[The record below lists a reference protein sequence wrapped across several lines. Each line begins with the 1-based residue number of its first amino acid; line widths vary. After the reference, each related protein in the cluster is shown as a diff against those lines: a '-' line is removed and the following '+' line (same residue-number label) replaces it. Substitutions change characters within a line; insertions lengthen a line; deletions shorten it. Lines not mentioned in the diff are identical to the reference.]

1 MGQHGYP
8 PATLPHYLPLVYF
21 SDPTLPPPWTGMFD
35 GNLGVVYYWNPQT
48 NVSQY
53 EHPASSSYPT
63 THLINSPIPQFWN
76 SHVPLDYTTNSP
88 HRLTTSTPTDLAAP
102 SNVGTG
108 SVAHPLH
115 TSLEIPDP
123 NSKPQSLK
131 VLLDYATHKPRFSKR
146 EKRRKLLALRGSEAA
161 NGSVSGGNFEENKG
175 EEDKREV
182 GSEDLGDEKE
192 EEKKKKKKRKRDK
205 EEENGS
211 LSSEENEV
219 VKEEAKKP
227 KKKNKKKKRKE
238 AKNEEEKKD
247 GELGTEERSVK
258 ETGNNSDRQANGD
271 VPTKVFVGGIP
282 YYSTEDDI
290 RSYFESCGTITEV
303 DCLRFP
309 ESGKFRGIAII
320 SFKTEAAAKRALALD
335 GAEMGELFLKIQ
347 PYKATQANKVSDFA
361 PQIVEGYNR
370 IYVENLSWDITEDD
384 LKKLFSDCKI
394 SSIHFGTDEETGEF
408 RGYAH
413 VNFSDSLSLTL
424 ALKLDQKVVCG
435 RPVKISC
442 AVPLKRVGIPSKSAP
457 MTLSTLSISVA
468 PTTGANLIPVTT
480 TTDTGAD
487 NSELSSVSGKI
498 KRRTCYR
505 CGEKGHLLSAC
516 PISATMFSSTH
527 SISIA
532 TTTSTD
538 SIPVATTRSTNSI
551 PVATTTRTNS
561 IPVAATTRTNS
572 IPVATTTSTGAD
584 NGGLS
589 AVSGKIKRR
598 TCYRCGEKGHLLSAC
613 PISATTFSSTHSIS
627 IATTTSTDSIPVA
640 TTRSTNSIP
649 AATTTR
655 TNSIPVTATTRT
667 KSIPV
672 ATTTSTGAD
681 NGGLSAVSGK
691 IKRRTCYWCG
701 EKGHLL
707 SACPISATTFSG
719 THSISIATTTS
730 TDSMPLATT
739 TGTNSIPVAT
749 TTRTNLIP
757 VATTTGTEADNV
769 GLSAISGKI
778 KRRTC
783 YRCGEKGHLLS
794 ACPISATFSSTRSI
808 SIATTTSTD
817 RYQ

>member
-1 MGQHGYP
+1 MAHHGNP

-63 THLINSPIPQFWN
+63 THLINSPIPQFLN
-76 SHVPLDYTTNSP
+76 SHLPLDYTTNSP

-131 VLLDYATHKPRFSKR
+131 VLLDSATHKPRLSKR
-146 EKRRKLLALRGSEAA
+146 EKRRKFLALRDSEAVS
-161 NGSVSGGNFEENKG
+161 GSGSGGNFEENKG

-182 GSEDLGDEKE
+182 GSEDLGDEKKE
-192 EEKKKKKKRKRDK
+192 EKKKKRKRDK
-205 EEENGS
+205 KEENGS

-227 KKKNKKKKRKE
+227 KKKNKKKRKE

-247 GELGTEERSVK
+247 GELGTEEQSVK
-258 ETGNNSDRQANGD
+258 ETDNNSDSQANGD

-290 RSYFESCGTITEV
+290 QSYFESCGTITEV

-309 ESGKFRGIAII
+309 EGGKFRGIAII
-320 SFKTEAAAKRALALD
+320 SFKTEAAAKRALDLD

-347 PYKATQANKVSDFA
+347 PYKATRANKVSDFA
-361 PQIVEGYNR
+361 PRTVEGYNR
-370 IYVENLSWDITEDD
+370 IYVGNLSWDITEDD

-394 SSIHFGTDEETGEF
+394 SSIHFGVDKETGEF
-408 RGYAH
+408 RGYAL
-413 VNFSDSLSLTL
+413 VNFSDNLSLKL

-442 AVPLKRVGIPSKSAP
+442 AVPLKRAGTPSNYAP
-457 MTLSTLSISVA
+457 TNSSTHSISVA
-468 PTTGANLIPVTT
+468 PTTGANSIPVAT

-487 NSELSSVSGKI
+487 NTESSTVSGKI

-532 TTTSTD
+532 TTRSTH
-538 SIPVATTRSTNSI
+538 SIPVATTTSTNSI

-572 IPVATTTSTGAD
+572 IPVAATTRTNSIPVATTSTGAD

-613 PISATTFSSTHSIS
+613 PISATMFSSTRSIS
-627 IATTTSTDSIPVA
+627 IATTTSTDSIPL
-640 TTRSTNSIP
+640 
-649 AATTTR
+649 ATTTS
-655 TNSIPVTATTRT
+655 TNL
-667 KSIPV
+667 IPV
-672 ATTTSTGAD
+672 ATTM
-681 NGGLSAVSGK
+681 
-691 IKRRTCYWCG
+691 R
-701 EKGHLL
+701 
-707 SACPISATTFSG
+707 
-719 THSISIATTTS
+719 
-730 TDSMPLATT
+730 
-739 TGTNSIPVAT
+739 TNS
-749 TTRTNLIP
+749 IP
-757 VATTTGTEADNV
+757 VATTTGTEADNG

-794 ACPISATFSSTRSI
+794 ACPISAMFSSIHS
-808 SIATTTSTD
+808 
-817 RYQ
+817 YNYKY

>member
-35 GNLGVVYYWNPQT
+35 GNLGVVYYWNAQT

-88 HRLTTSTPTDLAAP
+88 HRLTTPTPTDLAAP
-102 SNVGTG
+102 SNMGTG

-123 NSKPQSLK
+123 NSKPH
-131 VLLDYATHKPRFSKR
+131 LDYATHKPRLSKR
-146 EKRRKLLALRGSEAA
+146 EKRRKLLALRGSEAE
-161 NGSVSGGNFEENKG
+161 GGG
-175 EEDKREV
+175 E
-182 GSEDLGDEKE
+182 EKE
-192 EEKKKKKKRKRDK
+192 EE

-238 AKNEEEKKD
+238 PKNEEEKKD

-258 ETGNNSDRQANGD
+258 ETGNNSDRKANGD

-290 RSYFESCGTITEV
+290 RSYFEGCGTITEV

-347 PYKATQANKVSDFA
+347 PYKATRANKVSDFA
-361 PQIVEGYNR
+361 PQTVEGYNR

-408 RGYAH
+408 RGYAD

-442 AVPLKRVGIPSKSAP
+442 AVPLKRVEIPSKSAP
-457 MTLSTLSISVA
+457 MTSSTLSISVA
-468 PTTGANLIPVTT
+468 PTTGAHLIPVTT

-487 NSELSSVSGKI
+487 NTELSSVSGKI

-655 TNSIPVTATTRT
+655 TNSIPVTAATRT
-667 KSIPV
+667 NSIPV

-691 IKRRTCYWCG
+691 MKRRTCYWCG

-707 SACPISATTFSG
+707 SACPISATTFSS

-730 TDSMPLATT
+730 TDS
-739 TGTNSIPVAT
+739 
-749 TTRTNLIP
+749 
-757 VATTTGTEADNV
+757 
-769 GLSAISGKI
+769 
-778 KRRTC
+778 C
-783 YRCGEKGHLLS
+783 H
-794 ACPISATFSSTRSI
+794 
-808 SIATTTSTD
+808 
-817 RYQ
+817 

>member
-1 MGQHGYP
+1 MGQHEYP

-21 SDPTLPPPWTGMFD
+21 SDTTLPPPWTGMFD

-53 EHPASSSYPT
+53 EHPACSSYPT

-76 SHVPLDYTTNSP
+76 SHVPLDYKANSP

-102 SNVGTG
+102 SDVGTD
-108 SVAHPLH
+108 SVARPLH
-115 TSLEIPDP
+115 TSMEIPDP

-131 VLLDYATHKPRFSKR
+131 VLMISATHKPRLSKR
-146 EKRRKLLALRGSEAA
+146 EKRKKLLALRGSEAVS
-161 NGSVSGGNFEENKG
+161 GSGSGGNFEENKG
-175 EEDKREV
+175 EEDKGEV
-182 GSEDLGDEKE
+182 GSEDLGDEKK

-227 KKKNKKKKRKE
+227 KKKNMKKKRKE

-247 GELGTEERSVK
+247 GELGTEEQSAK
-258 ETGNNSDRQANGD
+258 EIGNNSDSFSVPMFYLNTRTTSVCRRLVDCVRQANGD

-290 RSYFESCGTITEV
+290 GRYFESCGTITEV

-309 ESGKFRGIAII
+309 DSGKFRGIAII

-347 PYKATQANKVSDFA
+347 PYKATRANKVSDFA

-370 IYVENLSWDITEDD
+370 IYVGNLSWDITEDD

-394 SSIHFGTDEETGEF
+394 SSIHFGMDKETGEF

-442 AVPLKRVGIPSKSAP
+442 AVPQKRVGTTSKSAP
-457 MTLSTLSISVA
+457 TTLSTLSISVA
-468 PTTGANLIPVTT
+468 PTTGANSIPVAT

-487 NSELSSVSGKI
+487 NTELSTVSRKI

-516 PISATMFSSTH
+516 PISATMFSSMH

-532 TTTSTD
+532 TTTS
-538 SIPVATTRSTNSI
+538 
-551 PVATTTRTNS
+551 TNS

-598 TCYRCGEKGHLLSAC
+598 TCYRCGEKGHLSSAC
-613 PISATTFSSTHSIS
+613 PITATTFSSTHSIS
-627 IATTTSTDSIPVA
+627 IATATSTDSIPL
-640 TTRSTNSIP
+640 
-649 AATTTR
+649 
-655 TNSIPVTATTRT
+655 
-667 KSIPV
+667 
-672 ATTTSTGAD
+672 ATTTS
-681 NGGLSAVSGK
+681 
-691 IKRRTCYWCG
+691 
-701 EKGHLL
+701 
-707 SACPISATTFSG
+707 
-719 THSISIATTTS
+719 
-730 TDSMPLATT
+730 
-739 TGTNSIPVAT
+739 TNSIPVAT
-749 TTRTNLIP
+749 NTRTNSIP
-757 VATTTGTEADNV
+757 VATTTGTEADNG
-769 GLSAISGKI
+769 GLSAISRKI

-794 ACPISATFSSTRSI
+794 ACPISAMFSSIHSI

-817 RYQ
+817 

>member
-1 MGQHGYP
+1 MAHHGNP

-63 THLINSPIPQFWN
+63 THLINSPIPQFLN
-76 SHVPLDYTTNSP
+76 SHLPLDYTTNSP

-131 VLLDYATHKPRFSKR
+131 VLLDSATHKPRLSKR
-146 EKRRKLLALRGSEAA
+146 EKRRKFLALRDSEAVS
-161 NGSVSGGNFEENKG
+161 GSGSGGNFEENKG

-182 GSEDLGDEKE
+182 GSEDLGDEKKE
-192 EEKKKKKKRKRDK
+192 EKKKKRKRDK
-205 EEENGS
+205 KEENGS

-227 KKKNKKKKRKE
+227 KKKNKKKRKE

-247 GELGTEERSVK
+247 GELGTEEQSVK
-258 ETGNNSDRQANGD
+258 ETDNNSDSQANGD

-290 RSYFESCGTITEV
+290 QSYFESCGTITEV

-309 ESGKFRGIAII
+309 EGGKFRGIAII
-320 SFKTEAAAKRALALD
+320 SFKTEAAAKRALDLD

-347 PYKATQANKVSDFA
+347 PYKATRANKVSDFA

-370 IYVENLSWDITEDD
+370 IYVGNLSWDITEDD

-394 SSIHFGTDEETGEF
+394 SSIHFGMDKETGEF

-442 AVPLKRVGIPSKSAP
+442 AVPLKRAGTPSNYAP
-457 MTLSTLSISVA
+457 TNSSTHSISVA
-468 PTTGANLIPVTT
+468 PTTGANSIPVAT

-487 NSELSSVSGKI
+487 NTESSTVSGKI

-532 TTTSTD
+532 TT
-538 SIPVATTRSTNSI
+538 RSTHSI
-551 PVATTTRTNS
+551 PVATTTRANS

-572 IPVATTTSTGAD
+572 IPVATTSTGAD

-613 PISATTFSSTHSIS
+613 PISATMFSSTRSIS
-627 IATTTSTDSIPVA
+627 IATS
-640 TTRSTNSIP
+640 
-649 AATTTR
+649 
-655 TNSIPVTATTRT
+655 
-667 KSIPV
+667 
-672 ATTTSTGAD
+672 
-681 NGGLSAVSGK
+681 
-691 IKRRTCYWCG
+691 
-701 EKGHLL
+701 
-707 SACPISATTFSG
+707 
-719 THSISIATTTS
+719 
-730 TDSMPLATT
+730 
-739 TGTNSIPVAT
+739 TNSIPVAT
-749 TTRTNLIP
+749 TMRTNSIPVATTMRTNSIP
-757 VATTTGTEADNV
+757 VATTTGTEADNG

-778 KRRTC
+778 KRRMC

-794 ACPISATFSSTRSI
+794 ACPISAMFSSTHS
-808 SIATTTSTD
+808 
-817 RYQ
+817 YNYKY

>member
-21 SDPTLPPPWTGMFD
+21 SDPKLPPPWTGMFD

-88 HRLTTSTPTDLAAP
+88 HHRLTTSTPTDLAAP

-131 VLLDYATHKPRFSKR
+131 VLLDSATHKPRLSKR
-146 EKRRKLLALRGSEAA
+146 EKRRKLLALRGSEAVS
-161 NGSVSGGNFEENKG
+161 GSGSGGNFEENKG

-182 GSEDLGDEKE
+182 GSEDLGD
-192 EEKKKKKKRKRDK
+192 EKKKKKKRKRDK

-227 KKKNKKKKRKE
+227 KEKNKKKKRKE

-247 GELGTEERSVK
+247 GELGTEEQSVK
-258 ETGNNSDRQANGD
+258 ETSNNSDGQANAD
-271 VPTKVFVGGIP
+271 VPTKVSVGGIP
-282 YYSTEDDI
+282 YYSSEDDI

-303 DCLRFP
+303 DCLTFP
-309 ESGKFRGIAII
+309 DSGKFRGIAII
-320 SFKTEAAAKRALALD
+320 SFNTEAAAKRALAHD

-347 PYKATQANKVSDFA
+347 PYKATRANKVSDFA

-370 IYVENLSWDITEDD
+370 IYVGNLSWDITEDD
-384 LKKLFSDCKI
+384 LKKLFL
-394 SSIHFGTDEETGEF
+394 GT
-408 RGYAH
+408 
-413 VNFSDSLSLTL
+413 
-424 ALKLDQKVVCG
+424 
-435 RPVKISC
+435 
-442 AVPLKRVGIPSKSAP
+442 PSKS
-457 MTLSTLSISVA
+457 TTSSTFSISVA
-468 PTTGANLIPVTT
+468 PTTGTNSIPVAT

-487 NSELSSVSGKI
+487 NTKLSIVSGKI

-516 PISATMFSSTH
+516 SATMFSSTR

-538 SIPVATTRSTNSI
+538 SLPVATTTSTNSI

-598 TCYRCGEKGHLLSAC
+598 TCYRCGEKGHLSSAC
-613 PISATTFSSTHSIS
+613 PITASAFSSTHSIS
-627 IATTTSTDSIPVA
+627 IATTTSTDSIPL
-640 TTRSTNSIP
+640 
-649 AATTTR
+649 
-655 TNSIPVTATTRT
+655 
-667 KSIPV
+667 
-672 ATTTSTGAD
+672 ATTTS
-681 NGGLSAVSGK
+681 
-691 IKRRTCYWCG
+691 
-701 EKGHLL
+701 
-707 SACPISATTFSG
+707 
-719 THSISIATTTS
+719 
-730 TDSMPLATT
+730 
-739 TGTNSIPVAT
+739 TNSIPVAT
-749 TTRTNLIP
+749 TTRTNSIP
-757 VATTTGTEADNV
+757 VATTTGTVADNG
-769 GLSAISGKI
+769 GLSATSGKI

-794 ACPISATFSSTRSI
+794 ACPISATTFSSTHS
-808 SIATTTSTD
+808 
-817 RYQ
+817 YNYKY